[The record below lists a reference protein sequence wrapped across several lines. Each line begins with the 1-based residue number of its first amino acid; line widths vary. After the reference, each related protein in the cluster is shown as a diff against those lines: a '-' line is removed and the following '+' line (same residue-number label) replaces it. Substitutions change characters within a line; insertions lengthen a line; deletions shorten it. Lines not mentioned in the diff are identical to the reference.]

1 MSDRKAIEVI
11 TNPIIKKHAK
21 YSEDDDLYY
30 ISEVH
35 IELLVSE
42 IWQASRTQAIDEC
55 VKTLQEM
62 PAIVLRYEGEIVTEC
77 MRPSWS
83 DCIEKLKAMIKEQP

>member
-55 VKTLQEM
+55 VNVCNRLFYDYASIDQFSSGKYACID
-62 PAIVLRYEGEIVTEC
+62 AIKEL
-77 MRPSWS
+77 
-83 DCIEKLKAMIKEQP
+83 KEQP

>member
-42 IWQASRTQAIDEC
+42 IWQASRAQAIDD
-55 VKTLQEM
+55 VRVGLS
-62 PAIVLRYEGEIVTEC
+62 AIGIFDGNVFDVIDR
-77 MRPSWS
+77 
-83 DCIEKLKAMIKEQP
+83 LKDQP